1 MENTTLSNTCN
12 TTNLVLVLER
22 FDVAHELLE
31 GVLLPVEDEVLGEL
45 AVQLL
50 HLLGHRLQNITLRPR
65 LLAER
70 PHLLKEPEIISQ
82 LITVINKH

>member
-22 FDVAHELLE
+22 FDVSHELLE

-70 PHLLKEPEIISQ
+70 THLLKEP
-82 LITVINKH
+82 VIVGQ